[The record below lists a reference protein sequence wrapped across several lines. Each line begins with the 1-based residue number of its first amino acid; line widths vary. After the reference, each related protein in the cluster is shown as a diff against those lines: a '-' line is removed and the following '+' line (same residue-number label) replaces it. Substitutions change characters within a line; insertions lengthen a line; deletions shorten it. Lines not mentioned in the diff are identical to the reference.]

1 MKKIIVGKNTIIFM
15 NVMPLIVALF
25 SIIGAL
31 TIDVTMLI
39 LLLLPLCLSLLSFFL
54 TNRIEYNEKIIK
66 FKFVLKKFESTF
78 DDIKEV
84 LIVNQGII
92 GYNIAF
98 NFESNIEGDV
108 YSYFE
113 YIIKCK
119 NLNCFYVSGISK
131 KDLSKFLENYKGK
144 ILGISV

>member
-84 LIVNQGII
+84 LIVNQGIT

-108 YSYFE
+108 YS
-113 YIIKCK
+113 
-119 NLNCFYVSGISK
+119 
-131 KDLSKFLENYKGK
+131 
-144 ILGISV
+144 